1 MLTSKNTFSVATFV
15 GVADSTTAAVVV
27 VIVIIIVFGIQNKKI
42 ASLSE
47 KKREE
52 KKSKAKQK
60 GIIVMKICARKHE
73 SLSFISPIPNCF
85 LPP

>member
-1 MLTSKNTFSVATFV
+1 MLTSKYTFSVATFV
-15 GVADSTTAAVVV
+15 GVADSTTAVV